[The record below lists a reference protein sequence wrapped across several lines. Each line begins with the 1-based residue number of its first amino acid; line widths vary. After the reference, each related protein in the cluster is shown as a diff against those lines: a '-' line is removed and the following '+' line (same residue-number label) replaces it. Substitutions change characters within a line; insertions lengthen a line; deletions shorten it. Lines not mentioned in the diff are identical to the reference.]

1 MRIATV
7 VGSFLAVVSTTAIS
21 APQQTGFVES
31 PLQPGVYYYAGG
43 VAGPVVPQGAAA
55 LTQVHAVPGFAVPG
69 AIVRDGN
76 KLYVGEDTPSVRV
89 VDASSPGSEFIAATI
104 TTPVA
109 PIDLLVK
116 NNTLYVINQD
126 RDTLWRKALP
136 GGAWQSLAL
145 SGPNASQWTYGNIL
159 FPHPTLD
166 KAFVVHMWENK
177 IDVVNLATWQLEAT
191 ITDLHHLP
199 DRVRFDAAGT
209 KMAVLCVGLSAPSCL
224 ASGPNLAV
232 FDLGTLT
239 KLYETNL
246 QGDCSLEL
254 VTHFDD
260 AYVVRNG
267 DLRRFELVNGSFV
280 DELPDPLNS
289 QAFGRNGTSNGRELL
304 LQGNSGRVLRVD
316 YELSRLEE
324 TTPVLTQAQV
334 WFPPIE
340 EMVAFEP
347 CDGRVFVTNRNDK
360 TVSVVELSQGFV
372 QYAKACA
379 GSGGFA
385 PELDA
390 TGCPTSFGHVTI
402 QLTGGF
408 GSASSFLFLG
418 TGTNDVNLGFGCRFL
433 VDPIS
438 APILSLPLSGL
449 GPGAGSWTI
458 ATTMPAAVPVDLV
471 ITLQAAVADPG
482 APLGYCLT
490 NGVRFV
496 FE

>member
-1 MRIATV
+1 MRFVPLLVAAVLAPTV
-7 VGSFLAVVSTTAIS
+7 S
-21 APQQTGFVES
+21 AQVPQFVES
-31 PLQPGVYYYAGG
+31 PVEPGVWLQTRTGSVSESAP
-43 VAGPVVPQGAAA
+43 AGAAA
-55 LTQVHAVPGFAVPG
+55 MTTVHAIPGFVNPS
-69 AIVRDGN
+69 AIVKDGT
-76 KLYVGEDTPSVRV
+76 KLYVGEDTPLVRV
-89 VDASSPGSEFIAATI
+89 VDTSTPGAEFVAATI
-104 TTPVA
+104 TTPVS

-136 GGAWQSLAL
+136 SGAWQSLAL

-166 KAFVVHMWENK
+166 KVFVVHMWENS
-177 IDVVNLATWQLEAT
+177 IDVVNLTTWQLEAT

-199 DRVRFDAAGT
+199 DRIAFNGAAT
-209 KMAVLCVGLSAPSCL
+209 QMAVLCIGLSAPSCA

-232 FDLGTLT
+232 FDLTTLV
-239 KLYETNL
+239 KQYEVNL
-246 QGDCSLEL
+246 QGDCSMEL
-254 VTHFDD
+254 LTHFDD

-267 DLRRFELVNGSFV
+267 DLKRYELVNGSFV

-289 QAFGRNGTSNGRELL
+289 LAFGRNGTSNGRELY
-304 LQGNSGRVLRVD
+304 LQGNTGRVLRVD
-316 YELSRLEE
+316 FELSLLEDAI
-324 TTPVLTQAQV
+324 PVVTQSQV

-340 EMVAFEP
+340 EMTAFAG

-360 TVSVVELSQGFV
+360 TVSVVQLPQGFIS
-372 QYAKACA
+372 YAKPCS

-385 PELDA
+385 PQLSA
-390 TGCPTSFGHVTI
+390 TGCPTAFGHVTV
-402 QLTGGF
+402 QLTGGL

-418 TGTNDVNLGFGCRFL
+418 TGTNNLILGSGCRFL

-438 APILSLPLSGL
+438 APFLSLPLSGL
-449 GPGAGSWTI
+449 GPGAGSWTL
-458 ATTMPAAVPVDLV
+458 ATTMPPVVPVDLV
-471 ITLQAAVADPG
+471 ITLQAAILDPG

-490 NGVRFV
+490 NGVRFE